1 METETLLEQ
10 ERRLGRPAAG
20 AALGGVIALI
30 VSVALQASASKG
42 APGRNDPDRHRQSL
56 LQFKEHAGTLLAS
69 TLVQAVAA
77 FLVAGALLYLYRAS
91 GRRRAETPSW
101 ILPLL
106 LGAPVLLLV
115 AGLITHF
122 QVADLADKFTSSGPR
137 TDARAKH
144 LLDGESPVGQAMGL
158 AGALAAGLSLVLV
171 SMNAMRAGL
180 LSRFMGILGVIAGV
194 LFVLPLLPGIPVVE
208 IFWLAALGALFLG
221 FWPGGR
227 GPAWDSG
234 LAEPWPSAAEVRAAA
249 AGDEPEAA
257 PAEEATQPAAGSG
270 RTRKRKRKRRR

>member
-1 METETLLEQ
+1 METEALLEQ
-10 ERRLGRPAAG
+10 ERRLSRPAAG
-20 AALGGVIALI
+20 AALGGVVALI
-30 VSVALQASASKG
+30 VSILLQASASKD

-56 LQFKEHAGTLLAS
+56 LQFKAHAGTLLAS
-69 TLVQAVAA
+69 TLVQALAA
-77 FLVAGALLYLYRAS
+77 FLVAAALVYLYRAS
-91 GRRRAETPSW
+91 QQRRPETPSW

-106 LGAPVLLLV
+106 VGAPVLLLV

-122 QVADLADKFTSSGPR
+122 QVSDLADKFTSAGPR

-144 LLDGESPVGQAMGL
+144 LLDGESPIGQAIGL

-208 IFWLAALGALFLG
+208 IFWLAALAGLFLDY
-221 FWPGGR
+221 WPGGR

-234 LAEPWPSAAEVRAAA
+234 HAEPWPSAAELRAAA
-249 AGDEPEAA
+249 TEEEPAS
-257 PAEEATQPAAGSG
+257 AEEQTEPGAPSG

>member
-1 METETLLEQ
+1 MDTETLLER
-10 ERRLGRPAAG
+10 ERRLGRPAAV
-20 AALGGVIALI
+20 AAIAGVITLI
-30 VSVALQASASKG
+30 VSVVLQASASKD
-42 APGRNDPDRHRQSL
+42 APGRNDPDRHRRSL

-69 TLVQAVAA
+69 TVVQALAA
-77 FLVAGALLYLYRAS
+77 FLVAGALVYLYRAS
-91 GRRRAETPSW
+91 QRRRPETPAW

-115 AGLITHF
+115 AGLVTHF
-122 QVADLADKFTSSGPR
+122 QVSDLADKFTSSGPR

-144 LLDGESPVGQAMGL
+144 LLDGESPVGQAIGL

-208 IFWLAALGALFLG
+208 IFWLGALGALFLG
-221 FWPGGR
+221 YWPGGR

-234 LAEPWPSAAEVRAAA
+234 RAEPWPSAAELRAAREE
-249 AGDEPEAA
+249 EP
-257 PAEEATQPAAGSG
+257 PPPEEPVQGGAGST